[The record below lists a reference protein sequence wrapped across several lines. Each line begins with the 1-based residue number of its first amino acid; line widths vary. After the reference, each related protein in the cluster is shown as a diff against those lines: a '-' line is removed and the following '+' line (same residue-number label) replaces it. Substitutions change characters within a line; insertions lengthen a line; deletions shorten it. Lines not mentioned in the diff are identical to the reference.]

1 MKTRNL
7 GTELSVSALGL
18 GCMGMSF
25 AYGGQ
30 DEKES
35 IRTLHHAVDIG
46 VTFFDT
52 AEVYGPYEN
61 EKLVGKALKPHRD
74 KVTIAS
80 KFGFNIEDGK
90 SNGVNSRP
98 DHIRA
103 VAEASL
109 LRLGID
115 VIDLFYQHRVDP
127 NVPIE
132 DVVGTLKD
140 LIDEGKIRTIGLSE
154 AGPQTLRRAHAV
166 HPIAALQSEYSLWVR
181 DPEDSV
187 LPVCRELGIGFVPY
201 SPLGRGML
209 TGKLRS
215 QADLSE
221 NDFRKNLPRFQ
232 PDNLAANNAQIDAIV
247 QLAADK
253 QITPAQL
260 ALAWVLNQG
269 DYIVPIP
276 GTRNINRLDE
286 NVKAAEIVLS
296 ADELQHIGS
305 IITPDQIVGKRN
317 SDAGLAMTYL

>member
-30 DEKES
+30 DENES
-35 IRTLHHAVDIG
+35 IRTLHHAVDLG

-166 HPIAALQSEYSLWVR
+166 HPVAALQSEYSLWVR

-232 PDNLAANNAQIDAIV
+232 PDNLAANNAQIDAMV
-247 QLAADK
+247 QIAADK

-276 GTRNINRLDE
+276 GTRNISRLEE
-286 NVKAAEIVLS
+286 NVKAAEIVLT
-296 ADELQHIGS
+296 ADKLKHIGS
-305 IITPDQIVGKRN
+305 IITPDQIAGKRN
-317 SDAGLAMTYL
+317 SDASLAMTGL

>member
-1 MKTRNL
+1 MRKL
-7 GTELSVSALGL
+7 GTELTVSALGL

-30 DEKES
+30 DENES

-61 EKLVGKALKPHRD
+61 EKLLGKALKSHRD

-80 KFGFNIEDGK
+80 KFGFNIENGK
-90 SNGVNSRP
+90 QNGVNSRP
-98 DHIRA
+98 DNIRA

-109 LRLGID
+109 QRLGID

-132 DVVGTLKD
+132 DVVGTMKD

-154 AGPQTLRRAHAV
+154 AGAQTLRRAHAV
-166 HPIAALQSEYSLWVR
+166 HPVAALQSEYSLWAR
-181 DPEDSV
+181 DPEESV
-187 LPVCRELGIGFVPY
+187 LPVCRELGIGFVPF

-209 TGKLRS
+209 AGSVRT
-215 QADLSE
+215 QADLSD

-232 PDNLAANNAQIDAIV
+232 PENLAANNAQIDLLEQI
-247 QLAADK
+247 AADK
-253 QITPAQL
+253 KITPAQL
-260 ALAWVLNQG
+260 ALAWVLHQG
-269 DYIVPIP
+269 DFIVPIP
-276 GTRNINRLDE
+276 GTRKISRLDE
-286 NVKAAEIVLS
+286 NMKALDVVLTS
-296 ADELQHIGS
+296 DELAHIS
-305 IITPDQIVGKRN
+305 AIITPDNVVGKRN
-317 SDAGLAMTYL
+317 SDAGLAMTGL

>member
-1 MKTRNL
+1 MKMRNL

-61 EKLVGKALKPHRD
+61 EKLVGKALRPHRD

-98 DHIRA
+98 ENIRS

-109 LRLGID
+109 QRLGID

-181 DPEDSV
+181 DPEESV
-187 LPVCRELGIGFVPY
+187 LPVCRELGIGFVPF

-221 NDFRKNLPRFQ
+221 NDFRKGLPRFQ
-232 PDNLAANNAQIDAIV
+232 PENLAANNAQIDAVV

-276 GTRNINRLDE
+276 GTRNINRLEE
-286 NVKAAEIVLS
+286 NVKAAEIVLT
-296 ADELQHIGS
+296 ADELKHIGS
-305 IITPDQIVGKRN
+305 IITPDQIAGKRS
-317 SDAGLAMTYL
+317 SDASLAMTGL

>member
-1 MKTRNL
+1 MKMRNL

-61 EKLVGKALKPHRD
+61 EKLVGKALRPHRD

-80 KFGFNIEDGK
+80 KFGFHIEDGK

-98 DHIRA
+98 ENIRS

-109 LRLGID
+109 QRLGID

-187 LPVCRELGIGFVPY
+187 LPVCRELGIGFVPF

-221 NDFRKNLPRFQ
+221 NDFRKGLPRFQ
-232 PDNLAANNAQIDAIV
+232 PENLAANNAQIDAVV

-276 GTRNINRLDE
+276 GTRNINRLEE
-286 NVKAAEIVLS
+286 NVKAAEIVLT
-296 ADELQHIGS
+296 ADELKHIGS
-305 IITPDQIVGKRN
+305 IITPDQIAGKR
-317 SDAGLAMTYL
+317 STDASLAMTGL

>member
-1 MKTRNL
+1 MKMRKL
-7 GTELSVSALGL
+7 GTELTVSALGL

-30 DEKES
+30 DENES

-61 EKLVGKALKPHRD
+61 EKLLGKALKSHRD

-80 KFGFNIEDGK
+80 KFGFNIENGK
-90 SNGVNSRP
+90 QNGVNSRP
-98 DHIRA
+98 DNIRA

-109 LRLGID
+109 QRLGID

-132 DVVGTLKD
+132 DVVGTMKD

-154 AGPQTLRRAHAV
+154 AGAQTLRRAHAV
-166 HPIAALQSEYSLWVR
+166 HPIAALQSEYSLWTR
-181 DPEDSV
+181 DPEQEI
-187 LPVCRELGIGFVPY
+187 LATCHELGIGFVPY
-201 SPLGRGML
+201 SPLGRGVL

-221 NDFRKNLPRFQ
+221 NDFRKHQPRFQ
-232 PDNLAANNAQIDAIV
+232 PESLTANNAQIDLLEQI
-247 QLAADK
+247 AADK
-253 QITPAQL
+253 KITPAQL
-260 ALAWVLNQG
+260 ALAWVLYQG
-269 DYIVPIP
+269 DFIVPIP
-276 GTRNINRLDE
+276 GTRKISRLDE
-286 NVKAAEIVLS
+286 NMKALDVVLTKE
-296 ADELQHIGS
+296 ELEHINA
-305 IITPDQIVGKRN
+305 IITPDNVVGKRYN
-317 SDAGLAMTYL
+317 DAALALTGL

>member
-1 MKTRNL
+1 MKMRNL

-61 EKLVGKALKPHRD
+61 EKLVGKALRPHRD

-80 KFGFNIEDGK
+80 KFGFHIEDGK

-98 DHIRA
+98 ENIRS

-109 LRLGID
+109 QRLGID

-181 DPEDSV
+181 DPEESV
-187 LPVCRELGIGFVPY
+187 LPVCRELGIGFVPF

-221 NDFRKNLPRFQ
+221 NDFRKGLPRFQ
-232 PDNLAANNAQIDAIV
+232 PENLAANNAQIDAVV

-276 GTRNINRLDE
+276 GTRNINRLEE
-286 NVKAAEIVLS
+286 NVKAAEIVLT
-296 ADELQHIGS
+296 ADELKHIGS
-305 IITPDQIVGKRN
+305 IITPDQIAGKRS
-317 SDAGLAMTYL
+317 SDASLAMTGL

>member
-1 MKTRNL
+1 MRKL
-7 GTELSVSALGL
+7 GTELTVSALGL

-30 DEKES
+30 DENES

-61 EKLVGKALKPHRD
+61 EKLLGKALKSHRD

-80 KFGFNIEDGK
+80 KFGFNIENGK
-90 SNGVNSRP
+90 QNGVNSRP
-98 DHIRA
+98 DNIRA

-109 LRLGID
+109 QRLGID

-132 DVVGTLKD
+132 DVVGTMKD

-154 AGPQTLRRAHAV
+154 AGAQTLRRAHAV
-166 HPIAALQSEYSLWVR
+166 HPVAALQSEYSLWAR
-181 DPEDSV
+181 DPEESV
-187 LPVCRELGIGFVPY
+187 LPVCRELGIGFVPF

-209 TGKLRS
+209 AGSVRT
-215 QADLSE
+215 QADLSD

-232 PDNLAANNAQIDAIV
+232 PENLAANNAQIDLLEQI
-247 QLAADK
+247 AADK
-253 QITPAQL
+253 KITPAQL
-260 ALAWVLNQG
+260 ALVWVLHQG
-269 DYIVPIP
+269 DFIVPIP
-276 GTRNINRLDE
+276 GTRKISRLDE
-286 NVKAAEIVLS
+286 NMKALDVVLTS
-296 ADELQHIGS
+296 DELAHIS
-305 IITPDQIVGKRN
+305 AIITPDNVVGKRN
-317 SDAGLAMTYL
+317 SDAGLAMTGL

>member
-1 MKTRNL
+1 MRKL
-7 GTELSVSALGL
+7 GTELTVSALGL

-30 DEKES
+30 DENES

-61 EKLVGKALKPHRD
+61 EKLLGKALKSHRD

-80 KFGFNIEDGK
+80 KFGFNIENGK
-90 SNGVNSRP
+90 QNGVNSRP
-98 DHIRA
+98 DNIRA

-109 LRLGID
+109 QRLGID

-132 DVVGTLKD
+132 DVVGTMKD

-154 AGPQTLRRAHAV
+154 AGAQTLRRAHAV
-166 HPIAALQSEYSLWVR
+166 HPIAALQSEYSLWTR
-181 DPEDSV
+181 DPEQEI
-187 LPVCRELGIGFVPY
+187 LATCHELGIGFVPY
-201 SPLGRGML
+201 SPLGRGVL

-221 NDFRKNLPRFQ
+221 NDFRKHQPRFQ
-232 PDNLAANNAQIDAIV
+232 PESLTANNAQIDLLEQI
-247 QLAADK
+247 AADK
-253 QITPAQL
+253 KITPAQL
-260 ALAWVLNQG
+260 ALAWVLYQG
-269 DYIVPIP
+269 DFIVPIP
-276 GTRNINRLDE
+276 GTRKISRLDE
-286 NVKAAEIVLS
+286 NMKALDVVLTKE
-296 ADELQHIGS
+296 ELEHINA
-305 IITPDQIVGKRN
+305 IITPDNVVGKRYN
-317 SDAGLAMTYL
+317 DAALALTGL

>member
-7 GTELSVSALGL
+7 GTEMSVSALGL

-30 DEKES
+30 DENES

-232 PDNLAANNAQIDAIV
+232 PDNLAANNTQIDAIV

-276 GTRNINRLDE
+276 GTRNINRLEE
-286 NVKAAEIVLS
+286 NVKAAEITLTV
-296 ADELQHIGS
+296 DELKHIGS
-305 IITPDQIVGKRN
+305 IITPDQIAGKRY
-317 SDAGLAMTYL
+317 SDASLAMTGL

>member
-1 MKTRNL
+1 MKMRNL

-61 EKLVGKALKPHRD
+61 EKLVGKALRPHRD

-98 DHIRA
+98 ENIRS

-109 LRLGID
+109 QRLGID

-181 DPEDSV
+181 DPEESV
-187 LPVCRELGIGFVPY
+187 LPVCRELGIGFVPF

-221 NDFRKNLPRFQ
+221 NDFRKGLPRFQ
-232 PDNLAANNAQIDAIV
+232 PENLAANNAQIDAVV

-276 GTRNINRLDE
+276 GTRNINRLEE
-286 NVKAAEIVLS
+286 NVKAAEIVLT
-296 ADELQHIGS
+296 AEELKHIGS
-305 IITPDQIVGKRN
+305 IITPDQIAGKRS
-317 SDAGLAMTYL
+317 SDASLAMTGL